1 MMWIPSRTR
10 KKTQITSQQIIWII
24 SNFAPSKCAI
34 IHAWIPLLLLPKL
47 FDLTYFHSLFR
58 NPYNIECFA
67 QYGGPVDP
75 ALALG
80 GFLKDNEAITDPKQY
95 QNATAT
101 IITILLKNYHNK
113 TLLTPALE
121 WESR

>member
-1 MMWIPSRTR
+1 MIYMWHIVCWCMVFFT
-10 KKTQITSQQIIWII
+10 T
-24 SNFAPSKCAI
+24 A
-34 IHAWIPLLLLPKL
+34 L
-47 FDLTYFHSLFR
+47 FSR

-95 QNATAT
+95 QNATAA
-101 IITILLKNYHNK
+101 IITILLNNHHNK
-113 TLLTPALE
+113 SLLGPALE